1 MLRDDPVFQ
10 EDLAAILCDPVVPWD
25 ELRGS
30 TVFVTGATGLIGYT
44 LTSALLQYDL
54 ERGGNIRVVALVRDR
69 KKAEEKFADWLSVSG
84 AWLYFL
90 EGTVEDGPEAPGQ
103 VDYIVHC
110 ACPTGSAYFVEHP
123 VETIGTIYAG
133 TKYVL
138 ELAREKAARGVVFLS
153 SMEVYGQIRTRR
165 KLSEADLGY
174 IDVTSPRSSYP
185 EGKRL
190 AENLCCAYAKEYGV
204 PVTTARLAQTFGP
217 GVNQMDGRVFAY
229 MARCALAGENI
240 RLNTDGSKESM
251 YLYTMDAVSA
261 ILLLLVKGERGT
273 AYNTANE
280 ETYCSIKEMAELAA
294 KTLGRGAVGVEI
306 NVGQRN
312 IETYRPE
319 GYCWLDASRLREL
332 GWSARTGLAEMYR
345 RMAEAFQKCD

>member
-1 MLRDDPVFQ
+1 MLRNHPVFQ
-10 EDLAAILCDPVVPWD
+10 EDLAAILRDPVVPWE
-25 ELRGS
+25 ELRGR
-30 TVFVTGATGLIGYT
+30 TVFITGATGLIGYT

-69 KKAEEKFADWLSVSG
+69 KKAEEKFADWLAASG
-84 AWLYFL
+84 SWLDFL
-90 EGTVEDGPEAPGQ
+90 EGTVEDGPEVPGQ

-110 ACPTGSAYFVEHP
+110 ACPTGSAYFVEQP

-138 ELAREKAARGVVFLS
+138 ELARKKTARGVVFLS
-153 SMEVYGQIRTRR
+153 SMEVYGEVKTRR
-165 KLSEADLGY
+165 KLLETDLGY

-204 PVTTARLAQTFGP
+204 SVTIARLAQTFGP
-217 GVNQMDGRVFAY
+217 GVDRMDGRVFAY
-229 MARCALAGENI
+229 MVRCALAGENI
-240 RLNTDGSKESM
+240 RLSTNGSKENM

-280 ETYCSIKEMAELAA
+280 ETYCSVKEMAELAA
-294 KTLGRGAVGVEI
+294 KTLGRGAVAVEI
-306 NVGQRN
+306 NVSPEN
-312 IETYRPE
+312 IGRYPPNS
-319 GYCWLDASRLREL
+319 YCLLDVTRLGKL

-345 RMAEAFQKCD
+345 RMAETF